1 MTARR
6 KFLGTAAASTV
17 GAAALIASGS
27 RPRRAADI
35 TLNAQSG
42 FPETSLRGRLGSVDV
57 HLSHNTVLA
66 NEMNAVK
73 LVSVLQ

>member
-1 MTARR
+1 MCDV
-6 KFLGTAAASTV
+6 FGHWLG
-17 GAAALIASGS
+17 
-27 RPRRAADI
+27 
-35 TLNAQSG
+35 
-42 FPETSLRGRLGSVDV
+42 FVDV